1 MLSNRITT
9 VRNPYCMKSMIKTV
23 ALAVILGTAWSLPP
37 AGRAA
42 RPPASAPQQVT
53 ALDPAEAATL
63 AFIREEEKL
72 ARDVYLAMSDIWGL
86 PIFARIAASEQE
98 HMDAIKRLLDKYRLP
113 DPALGIGDFANHEIQ
128 DLYDALI
135 ARGTES
141 DLAAL
146 YVGAFIEEF
155 DILDLQLAIDETDN
169 ADLDQVYRNL
179 KAGSENHLRAFVGE
193 IEKRGIAY
201 TAQYLPQEV
210 VDAILAASPESG
222 RRR

>member
-9 VRNPYCMKSMIKTV
+9 VRNPYSMKSMMKTV

-37 AGRAA
+37 ARSAG

-53 ALDPAEAATL
+53 ALSPAEAATL
-63 AFIREEEKL
+63 AFIREEEKM

-86 PIFARIAASEQE
+86 PIFAQIAASEQE

-135 ARGTES
+135 AWGTES

-169 ADLDQVYRNL
+169 ADLDQVYGNL

-210 VDAILAASPESG
+210 VDAILAASREFG